1 MKRGEVFSF
10 IDGTLRVKI
19 DGYGEQN
26 GWGQFVFDEKQV
38 EFTPHEEDSGSSL
51 VVDVPKSELIEL
63 RDFLNRLFP
72 LAATHGDGK

>member
-10 IDGTLRVKI
+10 VDGTLHVKI

-51 VVDVPKSELIEL
+51 AVDVPKSELIEL
-63 RDFLNRLFP
+63 RNFLNRLFP
-72 LAATHGDGK
+72 LSATDREGK